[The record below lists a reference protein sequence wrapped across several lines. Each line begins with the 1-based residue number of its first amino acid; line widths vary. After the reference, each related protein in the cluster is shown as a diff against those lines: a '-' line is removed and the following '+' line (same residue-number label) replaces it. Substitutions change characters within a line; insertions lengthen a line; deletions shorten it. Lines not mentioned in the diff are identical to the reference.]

1 MLYSSYTIISWIFV
15 YRDKTSA
22 VTKNALV
29 GKGESFSIR
38 LRKSFVFFMCEGK
51 LLARGW
57 IKWAR

>member
-1 MLYSSYTIISWIFV
+1 M

-29 GKGESFSIR
+29 GKDESFSIR
-38 LRKSFVFFMCEGK
+38 LRKCFVFFMCEGK

>member
-1 MLYSSYTIISWIFV
+1 MDFV